1 MFIIG
6 RKYFISSNILEM
18 RLPQLVKVGE
28 ELYEIVYR
36 CSVYKFS
43 VEVTGGVADDL
54 RKWFGAEK
62 ILRNPQTNEY
72 LFVNLISEAEIVTND

>member
-1 MFIIG
+1 
-6 RKYFISSNILEM
+6 M

-28 ELYEIVYR
+28 ELYEIIYK
-36 CSVYKFS
+36 CSVTKFS
-43 VEVTGGVADDL
+43 VEITGGAAEDL

-72 LFVNLISEAEIVTND
+72 LFVNLVPEAETIVPE

>member
-1 MFIIG
+1 
-6 RKYFISSNILEM
+6 M

-28 ELYEIVYR
+28 ELYEIVYK
-36 CSVYKFS
+36 CPVTKFS
-43 VEVTGGVADDL
+43 VEITGGIAEDL

-72 LFVNLISEAEIVTND
+72 LFVNLVPEAENILSE